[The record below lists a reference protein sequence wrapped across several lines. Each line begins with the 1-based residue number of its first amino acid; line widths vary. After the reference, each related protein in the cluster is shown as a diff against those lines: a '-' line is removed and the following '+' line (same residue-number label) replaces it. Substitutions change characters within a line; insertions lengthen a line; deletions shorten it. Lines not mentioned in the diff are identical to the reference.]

1 MFRPMS
7 NDSLVTSA
15 KRPCIWFTIPAGE
28 LPPDTKFA
36 GDVSLALVHLTST
49 EEVDALRAAGGD
61 GARAKFELAKTA
73 LRGVDGRAID
83 RARMEEQEVWE
94 QIGSKGRN
102 IAMAAFEDVWAA
114 SKEGVD
120 AAKKSFRAGSI

>member
-1 MFRPMS
+1 MTS
-7 NDSLVTSA
+7 DILSA
-15 KRPCIWFTIPAGE
+15 KRPCIWFDIPASE
-28 LPPDTKFA
+28 LPPDTKFT
-36 GDVSLALVHLTST
+36 GDVALALVHLTST
-49 EEVDALRAAGGD
+49 EEVDALRSAAGD
-61 GARAKFELAKTA
+61 GARAKFELAKAA
-73 LRGVDGRAID
+73 LRGIDARPID

-102 IAMAAFEDVWAA
+102 IAMAVFEDVWAA